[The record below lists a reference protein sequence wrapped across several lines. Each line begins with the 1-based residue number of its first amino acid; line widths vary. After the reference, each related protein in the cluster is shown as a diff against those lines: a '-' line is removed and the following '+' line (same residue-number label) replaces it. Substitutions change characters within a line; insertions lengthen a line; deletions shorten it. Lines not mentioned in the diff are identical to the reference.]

1 MSETLSHKITV
12 LTSRSPGPSTL
23 YAGCGGAGVLAVPR
37 WWRLEPGGNSQSP
50 SLLEHKQV
58 LPAGTHPAGSSVHCR
73 RQEAERKQM
82 IRGL

>member
-1 MSETLSHKITV
+1 MSETLSHKITM
-12 LTSRSPGPSTL
+12 LTSRSPGPSTV
-23 YAGCGGAGVLAVPR
+23 YTGCGGAGVLAVPR
-37 WWRLEPGGNSQSP
+37 RRRLETGRTPNP
-50 SLLEHKQV
+50 LAYFEHKQV